1 MRLTILA
8 RIDTTFPVPTRGL
21 IQVLRLT
28 PGDHEGQHVARW
40 RIDMDLDGRL
50 TLSRDS
56 FGNMVGRLAVD
67 GPLSA
72 LSLTAYGEVETMD
85 TSGVVRGAPERF
97 APDLYLRETEA
108 TRGED
113 TARAIAAV
121 ATGLPPLDAA
131 HALMQATNTV
141 AGEAQTMPDPGP
153 TEASAPQSQYSD
165 MAGARDAPPSMLA
178 NRLIA
183 AARLAGLP
191 ARAISGYCLP
201 DETADTHPAETD
213 LHRWT
218 EIHIAG
224 LGWVAFDPSAGLC
237 ATERYVRVAIGLDH
251 VETQPVRSGAQGG
264 VAEGPKLRITVS
276 PAGVTSR
283 PRAKG

>member
-8 RIDTTFPVPTRGL
+8 RIDTTFPVPARGL

-56 FGNMVGRLAVD
+56 FGNMVGRVAVE
-67 GPLSA
+67 GPLA
-72 LSLTAYGEVETMD
+72 TLSLTAYGEVETMD

-108 TRGED
+108 TRGDD
-113 TARAIAAV
+113 TARVIAA
-121 ATGLPPLDAA
+121 AAKGLSPLDAA
-131 HALMQATNTV
+131 HALMQATNTATQKPEAMPK
-141 AGEAQTMPDPGP
+141 AGHA
-153 TEASAPQSQYSD
+153 EASATQSQS
-165 MAGARDAPPSMLA
+165 AETAESGELPPAAFA
-178 NRLIA
+178 NRLIS

-191 ARAISGYCLP
+191 ARAVSGYCLP
-201 DETADTHPAETD
+201 DATTDAHPAVTD
-213 LHRWT
+213 LHRWA

-237 ATERYVRVAIGLDH
+237 ATDRYVRVAIGLDH
-251 VETQPVRSGAQGG
+251 IETEPVRSGAQGG
-264 VAEGPKLRITVS
+264 VADGPKLLVTVS
-276 PAGVTSR
+276 PAGQASR
-283 PRAKG
+283 PRAGG